1 VRPPLIR
8 LGALAL
14 AAMVAASCGGGT
26 SGGSSGAS
34 RNPAVLVE
42 GTLYRPRIDPA
53 EFVSVIDNPYLPLR
67 PGTRWVYQG
76 ISDGERERTVVS
88 VTNQT
93 REVMGVTATVV
104 RDQVFVAGELAEDTF
119 DWFAQDRSG
128 NVWYFG
134 EDTAEY
140 EEGEVVTRRGS
151 WEAGVDGAQPG
162 IVMLGDPRVGDTYRQ
177 EYYEGQAEDLGR
189 VIALD
194 ESVSVPYDSFSDVL
208 VTEDWTPLEP
218 KVLENKFYARGV
230 GAVLERKVEGG
241 EEVLRLVAL
250 RQPSGG

>member
-1 VRPPLIR
+1 VRGPLIR
-8 LGALAL
+8 HGALAL

-26 SGGSSGAS
+26 SGGSSDAP
-34 RNPAVLVE
+34 RNPAALVE
-42 GTLYRPRIDPA
+42 GEPYRPLIVPA
-53 EFVSVIDNPYLPLR
+53 DFVSVIDNPYLPLR
-67 PGTRWVYQG
+67 PGSRWVYQG
-76 ISDGERERTVVS
+76 ISEGESEKTVVS
-88 VTNQT
+88 VTNRT
-93 REVMGVTATVV
+93 REIMGVTATVV

-119 DWFAQDRSG
+119 DWFAQDRAG

-140 EEGEVVTRRGS
+140 EEGKLVTRKGS

-177 EYYEGQAEDLGR
+177 EFYEGEAEDLGR
-189 VIALD
+189 VID
-194 ESVSVPYDSFSDVL
+194 VTESVSVPYDSFSDVL

-250 RQPSGG
+250 RQPSGR

>member
-1 VRPPLIR
+1 
-8 LGALAL
+8 
-14 AAMVAASCGGGT
+14 
-26 SGGSSGAS
+26 
-34 RNPAVLVE
+34 
-42 GTLYRPRIDPA
+42 
-53 EFVSVIDNPYLPLR
+53 
-67 PGTRWVYQG
+67 
-76 ISDGERERTVVS
+76 VVS

-93 REVMGVTATVV
+93 REIMGVTATVV
-104 RDQVFVAGELAEDTF
+104 RDQVFVAGELVEDTL

-140 EEGEVVTRRGS
+140 EEEKVVTRKGS

-177 EYYEGQAEDLGR
+177 EFYEGEAEDLGR
-189 VIALD
+189 VIELD

-230 GAVLERKVEGG
+230 GPVLERKVEGG